1 MPFKDNVALT
11 VLPLKSKL
19 KKEEFDLFES
29 LVTDLDNA
37 RIVPQ
42 NGDVIVISSKY
53 VANSQGRVLE
63 YNKVVPSSDA
73 EKIGKKFHMKSNMAE
88 IILRESDKIFGGI
101 PGFVITSSDNI
112 MAPNAGIDKSNTQ
125 SGTIVLYPNEPY
137 QGAEHLRRKFLL
149 KYNIHVGII
158 IADSRLM
165 PGRVG
170 TVGVAISCSGIEP
183 TTDLRGQKDL
193 YGNSLKVTFQAVA
206 DDLASIANLKMGEGS
221 DATPCALIRDSQA
234 RLTSRKIGE
243 NEMAISYEQC
253 VYVRGLGM
261 RN

>member
-1 MPFKDNVALT
+1 MSLT
-11 VLPLKSKL
+11 VLPVKSTL
-19 KKEEFDLFES
+19 KKEQFDLFES
-29 LVTDLDNA
+29 LVIDLENSN
-37 RIVPQ
+37 IVPL
-42 NGDVIVISSKY
+42 NGDVLVISSKY

-63 YNKVVPSSDA
+63 YNKVVPSTDA
-73 EKIGKKFHMKSNMAE
+73 EKIGKRFRMKPNIAE
-88 IILRESDKIFGGI
+88 IILRESDVIFGGI

-112 MAPNAGIDKSNTQ
+112 MAPNAGIDKSNTKN
-125 SGTIVLYPNEPY
+125 GTLVLYPNEPY
-137 QGAEHLRRKFLL
+137 LVAEHLRRKFLL
-149 KYNIHVGII
+149 KHNVHIGII

-170 TVGVAISCSGIEP
+170 TVGVSISCSGIEP
-183 TTDLRGQKDL
+183 TSDLRGERDL

-221 DATPCALIRDSQA
+221 DATPCVLVRNSNA
-234 RLTSRKIGE
+234 RLTDRKIQE

-261 RN
+261 RI

>member
-1 MPFKDNVALT
+1 MSLT
-11 VLPLKSKL
+11 VLPIKSTL
-19 KKEEFDLFES
+19 KKTEFDLFAS
-29 LVTDLDNA
+29 LVTDLENSN
-37 RIVPQ
+37 IIPS
-42 NGDVIVISSKY
+42 NGDVLVISSKY

-73 EKIGKKFHMKSNMAE
+73 EKIGKRFRMKPNMAE
-88 IILRESDKIFGGI
+88 IILRESDVIFGGI

-112 MAPNAGIDKSNTQ
+112 MAPNAGIDKSNTKN
-125 SGTIVLYPNEPY
+125 GTIVLYPNEPY
-137 QGAEHLRRKFLL
+137 LVAEHLRRKFIL
-149 KYNIHVGII
+149 KYNAHVGII

-170 TVGVAISCSGIEP
+170 TVGVAISCAGIEP
-183 TTDLRGQKDL
+183 TSDLRGEKDL

-221 DATPCALIRDSQA
+221 DATPCVLVRNADA
-234 RLTSRKIGE
+234 KLTNRKIRE

-261 RN
+261 RI

>member
-1 MPFKDNVALT
+1 MVLT
-11 VLPLKSKL
+11 VLPLKSTL
-19 KKEEFDLFES
+19 KKEKFDLFSS
-29 LVTDLDNA
+29 LVTDLDNES
-37 RIVPQ
+37 ITPQ

-63 YNKVVPSSDA
+63 FNKVVASQEA
-73 EKIGKKFHMKSNMAE
+73 EKIGKKFQIKSNMAE
-88 IILRESDKIFGGI
+88 IILRESDIIFGGI

-125 SGTIVLYPNEPY
+125 NGTIVLYPNEPHR
-137 QGAEHLRRKFLL
+137 QAEYLRRKFLL
-149 KYNIHVGII
+149 RYGIHVGTI

-170 TVGVAISCSGIEP
+170 TVGVAIACSGIEP
-183 TTDLRGQKDL
+183 TIDLRGQKDL

-206 DDLASIANLKMGEGS
+206 DDLATIANLKMGEGS
-221 DATPCALIRDSQA
+221 DAIPSVLIRDA
-234 RLTSRKIGE
+234 GVRLTNREIGE

-261 RN
+261 RI

>member
-1 MPFKDNVALT
+1 MSLT
-11 VLPLKSKL
+11 VLPVKSTL
-19 KKEEFDLFES
+19 KKEQFDLFES
-29 LVTDLDNA
+29 LVTDLENSG
-37 RIVPQ
+37 ISPQ

-63 YNKVVPSSDA
+63 YNKVVPSADA
-73 EKIGKKFHMKSNMAE
+73 EKIGKRFRMKPNMAE
-88 IILRESDKIFGGI
+88 IILRESDIIFGGI

-112 MAPNAGIDKSNTQ
+112 MAPNAGIDKSNTKN
-125 SGTIVLYPNEPY
+125 GTVVLYPNEPY
-137 QGAEHLRRKFLL
+137 VTAEHLRRKFLL
-149 KYNIHVGII
+149 KNNIHLGII

-170 TVGVAISCSGIEP
+170 TVGVAVSCSGIEP
-183 TTDLRGQKDL
+183 IVDLRGKKDL
-193 YGNSLKVTFQAVA
+193 HGNSLKVTFQAVA

-221 DATPCALIRDSQA
+221 DATPCVLIRDSSA
-234 RLTSRKIGE
+234 RLTNRKIQE

-261 RN
+261 RI

>member
-1 MPFKDNVALT
+1 MSLT
-11 VLPLKSKL
+11 VLPIKSTL
-19 KKEEFDLFES
+19 KKIEFDLFSS
-29 LVTDLDNA
+29 LVTDLENSN
-37 RIVPQ
+37 IIPS
-42 NGDVIVISSKY
+42 NGDVLVISSKY

-73 EKIGKKFHMKSNMAE
+73 EKIGKRFRMKPNMAE
-88 IILRESDKIFGGI
+88 IILRESDVIFGGI

-112 MAPNAGIDKSNTQ
+112 MAPNAGIDKSNTKN
-125 SGTIVLYPNEPY
+125 GTIVLYPNEPY
-137 QGAEHLRRKFLL
+137 LVAEHLRRKFIL
-149 KYNIHVGII
+149 KYNVHIGII

-170 TVGVAISCSGIEP
+170 TVGVAISCAGIEP
-183 TTDLRGQKDL
+183 TSDLRGERDL

-221 DATPCALIRDSQA
+221 DVTPCVLIRNSDA
-234 RLTSRKIGE
+234 KLTNRKIRE

-261 RN
+261 RI